1 VSPTSSR
8 SRLPIL
14 AYHNVEDGERVRF
27 SIQMRLLSRLG
38 YRTIIFADLVSL
50 VRRGK
55 TLPTKTIVLT
65 FDDGTVDHHRNV
77 LPILKEFGLVAT
89 FFVSPGLMGTEK
101 WMIKYA
107 VTKSRDWFDDDPRLR
122 SREGMNSAPRKFS
135 HLSWDEVLEMH
146 RAGQEIGSHG
156 LMHSFLTGIP
166 LAEAEREIRLSREL
180 LATRLGKPV
189 RTFCYPFGDWNG
201 AVQGVVRAAGYQG
214 ACVTAPSST
223 ADVRFDD
230 LFVLGRVPANT
241 EMPTWAFW
249 LVISGADSLR
259 RRITR
264 LPGMA
269 LLLQVRR
276 NLRSAIRRRK
286 SRT

>member
-1 VSPTSSR
+1 MNPASSR

-27 SIQMRLLSRLG
+27 CIQMRLLSRLG
-38 YRTIIFADLVSL
+38 YRTITFADLVSL
-50 VRRGK
+50 VRQGK

-77 LPILKEFGLVAT
+77 LPILKECGLVAT

-101 WMIKYA
+101 WMIKYV

-201 AVQGVVRAAGYQG
+201 AVQGVVRAAEYQG
-214 ACVTAPSST
+214 ACVTASGST

-230 LFVLGRVPANT
+230 YFALGRVPANT
-241 EMPTWAFW
+241 EMPMWAFW
-249 LVISGADSLR
+249 LVISGADFMR
-259 RRITR
+259 RRIMR

-269 LLLQVRR
+269 PLVQARR
-276 NLRSAIRRRK
+276 NLRDASRRRK

>member
-1 VSPTSSR
+1 
-8 SRLPIL
+8 
-14 AYHNVEDGERVRF
+14 
-27 SIQMRLLSRLG
+27 MRLLSRLG

-50 VRRGK
+50 VRQGE

-107 VTKSRDWFDDDPRLR
+107 ATKSRDWFDDDPRVRLR
-122 SREGMNSAPRKFS
+122 GGMNSAPRKFS
-135 HLSWDEVLEMH
+135 HLSWDEALEMH

-214 ACVTAPSST
+214 ACVTVPSST

-241 EMPTWAFW
+241 EMPMWAFW

-269 LLLQVRR
+269 PLVQVRR
-276 NLRSAIRRRK
+276 NLRDASRRRK